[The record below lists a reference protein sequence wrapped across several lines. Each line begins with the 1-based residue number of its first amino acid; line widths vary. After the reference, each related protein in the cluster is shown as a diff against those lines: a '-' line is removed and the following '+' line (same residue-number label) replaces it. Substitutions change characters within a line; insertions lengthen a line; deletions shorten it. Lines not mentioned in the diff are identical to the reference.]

1 MTTQS
6 HFDAALFT
14 FLEALRSNNNRAW
27 FQAHRQRYE
36 RAVRDPML
44 RFIGDVGPRLWQ
56 ISPRFVADARPN
68 GRSLFRIHRDVRFA
82 QDKRPY
88 KTNAGAH
95 FRHESGRDAH
105 APGFYLHLEP
115 GRVFIASGVWHPDR
129 HALTKI
135 RDAIVAYP
143 QRWQRVISSK
153 AFHATGSLGGDA
165 LKRHPSGYD
174 PAHPLLADLKRKDYI
189 ALAHFTEEQACAP
202 DFLHVFIETCRAFA
216 PLTHFLTTALE
227 LPW

>member
-6 HFDAALFT
+6 HFDAALFA

-27 FQAHRQRYE
+27 FQVHRQRYE

-44 RFIGDVGPRLWQ
+44 RFIGDVGPHLWQ
-56 ISPRFVADARPN
+56 ISPRFIADARPN

-95 FRHESGRDAH
+95 FRHEAGRDAH

-115 GRVFIASGVWHPDR
+115 GSVFVASGVWHPDR

-135 RDAIVAYP
+135 RDAIVAQP
-143 QRWQRVISSK
+143 QRWQQ
-153 AFHATGSLGGDA
+153 ACGSLPSPTRIRQRSCGRRRMWCGRTARLSGCCFDRVANVSGG
-165 LKRHPSGYD
+165 
-174 PAHPLLADLKRKDYI
+174 
-189 ALAHFTEEQACAP
+189 E
-202 DFLHVFIETCRAFA
+202 
-216 PLTHFLTTALE
+216 
-227 LPW
+227 

>member
-6 HFDAALFT
+6 HFDAALFA
-14 FLEALRSNNNRAW
+14 FLEALRSNNNREW
-27 FQAHRQRYE
+27 FQAHRQCYE
-36 RAVRDPML
+36 REVRGPML
-44 RFIGDVGPRLWQ
+44 RFIGDVGPHLWQ

-82 QDKRPY
+82 RDKRPY

-95 FRHESGRDAH
+95 FRHEAGRDAH

-115 GRVFIASGVWHPDR
+115 GTVFVASGVWHPDR
-129 HALTKI
+129 RALTKI

-143 QRWQRVISSK
+143 QRWQRVISSR
-153 AFHATGSLGGDA
+153 AFCATGALGGDS
-165 LKRHPSGYD
+165 LTRHPSGYD
-174 PAHPLLADLKRKDYI
+174 PVHPLLADLKRKDYI
-189 ALAHFTEEQACAP
+189 ALAHFTEKQACAP
-202 DFLHVFIETCRAFA
+202 DFLHVFVETCRAFA

-227 LPW
+227 LAW

>member
-27 FQAHRQRYE
+27 FQACRQRYE
-36 RAVRDPML
+36 RAVRGPML
-44 RFIGDVGPRLWQ
+44 RFIDDVGPRLWQ

-82 QDKRPY
+82 QDKCPY

-95 FRHESGRDAH
+95 FRHEAGRDAH

-153 AFHATGSLGGDA
+153 AFHATGSLGGNA
-165 LKRHPSGYD
+165 LKRHPSGYA
-174 PAHPLLADLKRKDYI
+174 PEHPLLADLKRKDYI

-202 DFLHVFIETCRAFA
+202 DFPHVFIETCRAFA
-216 PLTHFLTTALE
+216 PLPNFLTTALE

>member
-6 HFDAALFT
+6 HFDAALFA
-14 FLEALRSNNNRAW
+14 FLEALRNNNNREW

-36 RAVRDPML
+36 RDVRGPML
-44 RFIGDVGPRLWQ
+44 RFIGDVGPHLLQ

-95 FRHESGRDAH
+95 FRHEAGRDAH

-115 GRVFIASGVWHPDR
+115 GTVFVASGVWHPDR

-135 RDAIVAYP
+135 RDAIVAHP
-143 QRWQRVISSK
+143 RRWQRVISSK
-153 AFHATGSLGGDA
+153 AFRATGSLGGDA
-165 LKRHPSGYD
+165 LQRHPSGYD
-174 PAHPLLADLKRKDYI
+174 PEHPLLADLKRKDYI

-202 DFLHVFIETCRAFA
+202 DFLHVFIETCRVFT
-216 PLTHFLTTALE
+216 PLTQFLTTALE
-227 LPW
+227 LVW